1 MASSP
6 SGRMTSLSGDDSSL
20 PLIHDP
26 EAAAGSSYPG
36 LDEAPTQVK
45 PHSALLAAGALPEA
59 GNVSPHVLGARLDHF
74 ELLDSIGVGGMGR
87 VFRSRDT
94 RLDRLVAL
102 KVLSPE
108 LSNDPEICRRFEQ
121 EAKAAA
127 RLDDRH
133 FARVYFFGF
142 DKGLRYIAMEY
153 VEGENIR
160 QKIQKSGRLSV
171 ALVVNIGIQIARGLS
186 HAASCGVVHRDIKP
200 SNIILTPDGTAK
212 LVDMG
217 LARNFFQQSSP
228 ASELTQAGVTLG
240 TFDYI
245 SPEQALDPRDADVRS
260 DIYSLGCTLYHAL
273 TGRPPFNKGSA
284 LQKILQHQNDAV
296 PDPRRFAPDLPE
308 PVVAIL
314 LKMLAKEP
322 KDRYQHPAELIDDL
336 RAVAGLLDVPLPD
349 EQGYSAVYR
358 PQTHFWENQVSWL
371 APLVV
376 LFAAI
381 GIYAWIDK
389 PSQPMLP
396 LTPAIKPTVEDTAVP
411 SNAPAS
417 APRPAPELLKP
428 KESASSKPVVE
439 DTLRP
444 LKSILVAADQDLFS
458 AIKQAEPGTAL
469 RLTGT
474 KYVISATSTKD
485 STGTSQLIIDKR
497 LRIEPAFE
505 NGLVEIVLQSN
516 SWPTPQETSLVGSSL
531 IRVRK
536 ERVEFHRIAWIVE
549 SPVESSVPRSIFSI
563 MGGGLHMNDCFLRV
577 GNIAREQPIAA
588 IQIESSESRQEASFE
603 ARQSF
608 FLGADEVIRVLSNAG
623 VRIELIEC
631 GMDQLSRLPFR
642 LEGLG
647 DVAFAIEHSTVRTT
661 ASTMFRIQRFGGV
674 RLQVHDSV
682 FSTSSRLTNRPA
694 VFAEFTTDGS
704 WPNADDHW
712 WSGRENLLQGFNPLT
727 ILRGGS
733 PIATSLGQ
741 ARQLGFEET
750 SLTAVESQQMIW
762 MSDTDK
768 PLPLSAET
776 GLEAVSRLRLKSEF
790 QGRGSEPIGFRI
802 SPWGDIYATAPEVVE
817 TPSASNST
825 PESVSP
831 VPLPTPAK
839 PSVVIVD
846 PSAKASIDAGIF
858 NKLMQ
863 ACDSVTS
870 EATIEIRANGA
881 VSATDVVISA
891 PRVTIRAAAGYSP
904 ILVLDGTKAGSEPS
918 ASMIRV
924 SSQSK
929 LEVHGLPMVARTDGE
944 KDVAV
949 FDIEAGGE
957 VAIDD
962 SPIHI
967 DIEQMRSRA
976 TLAQWRPGSSNTS
989 APAKIRLSR
998 SSVRTSGNIV
1008 RLMGSGGFETELTD
1022 SFLLSARP
1030 FLTMS
1035 SNAASPAGS
1044 FAALSLNR
1052 CTLLLGESLVSMSAD
1067 RAGAELPK
1075 LERLDV
1081 NESLILG
1088 YGSSPLFSIATN
1100 SGSKIPLPKW
1110 TGKDAFITGFAIV
1123 WGEVA
1128 LDMTAAASGARRQL
1142 GPEDWRKELNL
1153 NDVVSRFGLSEPF
1166 SLSGGNIANQQPP
1179 TLLMLRRAGYPVDA
1193 PRPMGVSAQFLP
1205 IEPAPGA
1212 VR

>member
-1 MASSP
+1 
-6 SGRMTSLSGDDSSL
+6 MTSLSGDDSSL

-171 ALVVNIGIQIARGLS
+171 ALAVNIGIQIARGLS

-336 RAVAGLLDVPLPD
+336 RAVASLLDVPLPD
-349 EQGYSAVYR
+349 EQGYSTVYR
-358 PQTHFWENQVSWL
+358 PQTFFWEAQISWI
-371 APLVV
+371 APIIV
-376 LFAAI
+376 LLAAI
-381 GIYAWIDK
+381 GIYAWIDR
-389 PSQPMLP
+389 PSQPILP
-396 LTPAIKPTVEDTAVP
+396 LPAMSKPSVEDTAIP
-411 SNAPAS
+411 SNAPA
-417 APRPAPELLKP
+417 ATPRVAPELLKVKS
-428 KESASSKPVVE
+428 KEPTVAKPVV
-439 DTLRP
+439 DDSLRP
-444 LKSILVAADQDLFS
+444 LKSVLVSAEQDILT

-474 KYVISATSTKD
+474 KYVISAASTKD
-485 STGTSQLIIDKR
+485 SSGASQLILDKR

-516 SWPTPQETSLVGSSL
+516 SWPTPQEASIVGSSL
-531 IRVRK
+531 IRIRK

-549 SPVESSVPRSIFSI
+549 SPVESSVPRSIFSV

-588 IQIESSESRQEASFE
+588 IQIESSENRQDASFE

-608 FLGADEVIRVLSNAG
+608 FLGADEVIRVLSNGG

-647 DVAFAIEHSTVRTT
+647 DVAFAIEHSTVRTA

-712 WSGRENLLQGFNPLT
+712 WNGRENLLHGFNPLT
-727 ILRGGS
+727 ILRAGS

-750 SLTAVESQQMIW
+750 SLTAVESQQVIW

-768 PLPLSAET
+768 PLALSAET
-776 GLEAVSRLRLKSEF
+776 GLEAVSRLRLRSEF

-802 SPWGDIYATAPEVVE
+802 SPWGDIYATSPEVAE
-817 TPSASNST
+817 NSSPSPASNDAPST
-825 PESVSP
+825 AVAPA
-831 VPLPTPAK
+831 LAK
-839 PSVVIVD
+839 PSVVIID
-846 PSAKASIDAGIF
+846 PTAKASSDAGIYT
-858 NKLMQ
+858 KLKQ
-863 ACDSVTS
+863 ACEAITS
-870 EATIEIRANGA
+870 DATIEIRANGA
-881 VSATDVVISA
+881 VPASDVSISS
-891 PRVTIRAAAGYSP
+891 PRILIRAASGYSP
-904 ILVLDGTKAGSEPS
+904 ILVLDGTKAGVEPNV
-918 ASMIRV
+918 SMFRI
-924 SSQSK
+924 SSKSK
-929 LEVHGLPMVARTDGE
+929 LEIHGLPMVARTDGE
-944 KDVAV
+944 KDIAL
-949 FDIEAGGE
+949 FDVETGGE
-957 VAIDD
+957 LSIED
-962 SPIHI
+962 SPVHV

-976 TLAQWRPGSSNTS
+976 ALMQLRTDGAGSAS
-989 APAKIRLSR
+989 PAKVRMLR
-998 SSVRTSGNIV
+998 SSVRTSGNV
-1008 RLMGSGGFETELTD
+1008 LRVVGVGSLDADMSD
-1022 SFLLSARP
+1022 SFLLTARP
-1030 FLTMS
+1030 FLAMNST
-1035 SNAASPAGS
+1035 AASPATTLASLS
-1044 FAALSLNR
+1044 FAR
-1052 CTLLLGESLVSMSAD
+1052 CTLLLGESLASMTAD
-1067 RAGAELPK
+1067 QAGAELPRID
-1075 LERLDV
+1075 RLV
-1081 NESLILG
+1081 MNESLILG
-1088 YGSSPLFSIATN
+1088 YGSSPLFALASN
-1100 SGSKIPLPKW
+1100 SASKITLPTW
-1110 TGKDAFITGFAIV
+1110 TGKDTFIAGYGTI

-1128 LDMTAAASGARRQL
+1128 LDMTAAATARRRQL
-1142 GPEDWRKELNL
+1142 SPEDWRKELNM
-1153 NDVVSRFGLSEPF
+1153 NDVVCRFGHTEPF

-1179 TLLMLRRAGYPVDA
+1179 TLLMLRRAGYPTDA
-1193 PRPMGVSAQFLP
+1193 PRPMGVAAQFLP

>member
-6 SGRMTSLSGDDSSL
+6 SGRMTSVSGDDSSL

-45 PHSALLAAGALPEA
+45 PHSALLAAGALPDA

-160 QKIQKSGRLSV
+160 QKIQKNGRLSV
-171 ALVVNIGIQIARGLS
+171 ALAVNIGIQIARGLS

-336 RAVAGLLDVPLPD
+336 RAVAGLLDIPLPD
-349 EQGYSAVYR
+349 EQGYATVYR
-358 PQTHFWENQVSWL
+358 PQTHFWENQISWI

-376 LFAAI
+376 LLAAI

-389 PSQPMLP
+389 PSQPMFP
-396 LTPAIKPTVEDTAVP
+396 LTPAIKPAVEDIAVP
-411 SNAPAS
+411 SNAPLS
-417 APRPAPELLKP
+417 TPRQTPELLRP
-428 KESASSKPVVE
+428 KEAASSKLVVE

-444 LKSILVAADQDLFS
+444 LKSVLVSADQDLLL

-474 KYVISATSTKD
+474 KYVISANSTKD

-497 LRIEPAFE
+497 IRIEPAFE
-505 NGLVEIVLQSN
+505 DGLVEIVLQSN
-516 SWPTPQETSLVGSSL
+516 SWPASQEASLVGSSL

-549 SPVESSVPRSIFSI
+549 SPVESSVPRSIFSV

-588 IQIESSESRQEASFE
+588 IQIESSENRQDASFE

-608 FLGADEVIRVLSNAG
+608 FLGADEMIRVLSNGG

-647 DVAFAIEHSTVRTT
+647 DVAFAIEHSTVRTS
-661 ASTMFRIQRFGGV
+661 ASSMFRIQRFGGV

-704 WPNADDHW
+704 WPNADDRW
-712 WSGRENLLQGFNPLT
+712 WSGRENLLHGFNPLT
-727 ILRGGS
+727 ILRAGS

-762 MSDTDK
+762 ISDTEK
-768 PLPLSAET
+768 PLALSAET
-776 GLEAVSRLRLKSEF
+776 GLEAVGRLRLRPEF

-802 SPWGDIYATAPEVVE
+802 SPWGDIYATAPEIADS
-817 TPSASNST
+817 TSTATTT
-825 PESVSP
+825 PESSP
-831 VPLPTPAK
+831 ATPMPASNK

-846 PSAKASIDAGIF
+846 PSAKASIDTGIF
-858 NKLMQ
+858 NKLKQ
-863 ACDSVTS
+863 ACETITAD
-870 EATIEIRANGA
+870 ATIEIRANGA
-881 VSATDVVISA
+881 VSATDVVINA
-891 PRVTIRAAAGYSP
+891 PRVTIRAATGYSP
-904 ILVLDGTKAGSEPS
+904 ILVLDGTKAGSEPN
-918 ASMIRV
+918 ASMFRV
-924 SSQSK
+924 MSNSK
-929 LEVHGLPMVARTDGE
+929 LDVHGLPMIVRSDGE
-944 KDVAV
+944 KDIAL
-949 FDIEAGGE
+949 FDIEPGGD
-957 VAIDD
+957 VAIED
-962 SPIHI
+962 SPVHV

-976 TLAQWRPGSSNTS
+976 ALAQLRTGSSSTNS
-989 APAKIRLSR
+989 SAKIKLSR
-998 SSVRTSGNIV
+998 SSVRTSGNV
-1008 RLMGSGGFETELTD
+1008 FRMVGVGGLEAELND

-1030 FLTMS
+1030 FLSMS
-1035 SNAASPAGS
+1035 SSATSPATTLASLS
-1044 FAALSLNR
+1044 FVRS
-1052 CTLLLGESLVSMSAD
+1052 TLLLGDSLVSMSAD

-1075 LERLDV
+1075 LGRLDV

-1100 SGSKIPLPKW
+1100 SGSKIPLPAW
-1110 TGKDAFITGFAIV
+1110 TGKDTFIAGFAII

-1128 LDMTAAASGARRQL
+1128 LDMTAAANGTRRQL

-1153 NDVVSRFGLSEPF
+1153 NDLIIRFGLTEPF

>member
-336 RAVAGLLDVPLPD
+336 RAVADLLDVPLPD
-349 EQGYSAVYR
+349 EQGHSTVYR

-371 APLVV
+371 APLIV
-376 LFAAI
+376 LLGAI

-389 PSQPMLP
+389 PSQPMFPLP
-396 LTPAIKPTVEDTAVP
+396 PAIKSVEDTAVP
-411 SNAPAS
+411 SNAPTSTA
-417 APRPAPELLKP
+417 RPVPELLNP
-428 KESASSKPVVE
+428 KEGVSNRPVVD

-444 LKSILVAADQDLFS
+444 LKSVLVSADQDLVS
-458 AIKQAEPGTAL
+458 AVKQAEAGTAL

-474 KYVISATSTKD
+474 RYIISAASTKD
-485 STGTSQLIIDKR
+485 SASASQLIIDKR

-505 NGLVEIVLQSN
+505 NGLVEIVFQSN
-516 SWPTPQETSLVGSSL
+516 SWPTPQETSLDGSSL
-531 IRVRK
+531 IRIRK

-588 IQIESSESRQEASFE
+588 IQIESSENRQDASFE
-603 ARQSF
+603 AKQSF
-608 FLGADEVIRVLSNAG
+608 FLGTDEVIRVLSNGG

-647 DVAFAIEHSTVRTT
+647 DVSFAIEHSTVRTA
-661 ASTMFRIQRFGGV
+661 ASSMFRIQRFGGV

-712 WSGRENLLQGFNPLT
+712 WSGRENLLHGFNPLT

-750 SLTAVESQQMIW
+750 SLTAVDSQQMIW
-762 MSDTDK
+762 ISDTDK
-768 PLPLSAET
+768 PLALSAET
-776 GLEAVSRLRLKSEF
+776 GLDAVSRLRLKPEF

-802 SPWGDIYATAPEVVE
+802 SPWGDIYATAPEEVE
-817 TPSASNST
+817 SPSSSTATPDTA
-825 PESVSP
+825 PSP
-831 VPLPTPAK
+831 PVPTPAR
-839 PSVVIVD
+839 PSIVIVD
-846 PSAKASIDAGIF
+846 PSAKASSDTGVF
-858 NKLMQ
+858 NKLKQ
-863 ACDSVTS
+863 ACDLVTS
-870 EATIEIRANGA
+870 DATIEIRANGA
-881 VSATDVVISA
+881 VSATDVMINA

-904 ILVLDGTKAGSEPS
+904 ILVLDGTKAGSEAN
-918 ASMIRV
+918 ASMFRV
-924 SSQSK
+924 SSRSK
-929 LEVHGLPMVARTDGE
+929 LHVHGLPMVARTDGE
-944 KDVAV
+944 KDVAL
-949 FDIEAGGE
+949 FDIETGGE
-957 VAIDD
+957 VVIED
-962 SPIHI
+962 SPVHV

-976 TLAQWRPGSSNTS
+976 ALAQLRPGSSSTTTG
-989 APAKIRLSR
+989 AKIKLSR
-998 SSVRTSGNIV
+998 SSVRSSGNVFRIV
-1008 RLMGSGGFETELTD
+1008 GAGSLIAELND
-1022 SFLLSARP
+1022 SFILSARP
-1030 FLTMS
+1030 FLSMNS
-1035 SNAASPAGS
+1035 GSASPATTLAS
-1044 FAALSLNR
+1044 LALVRS
-1052 CTLLLGESLVSMSAD
+1052 TLLLGDSLVAMSAD
-1067 RAGAELPK
+1067 RAATELPK
-1075 LERLDV
+1075 LDRLDI

-1100 SGSKIPLPKW
+1100 SGSKIPLPNW
-1110 TGKDAFITGFAIV
+1110 TGKDTFIAGFAIV

-1128 LDMTAAASGARRQL
+1128 LDMSAAASGARRQL
-1142 GPEDWRKELNL
+1142 GPEDWRKELSL
-1153 NDVVSRFGLSEPF
+1153 NDVVIRFGLSEPF
-1166 SLSGGNIANQQPP
+1166 ALSGGNIANQQPP